1 MQSADLL
8 KGWGE
13 IAQYVGLDV
22 SDTLRL
28 AKLDGLPH
36 FRLGNAVHC
45 RKSRLDA
52 WTKTVSNGTGRFL
65 KVRDACPP
73 VPRFILP
80 PTPVRSVAEELE
92 GGKS

>member
-13 IAQYVGLDV
+13 ISRYVGVDV

-28 AKLDGLPH
+28 AKLDGLPY
-36 FRLGNAVHC
+36 FRLGHTIYC
-45 RKSRLDA
+45 HKSRLDA

-65 KVRDACPP
+65 KVPDP
-73 VPRFILP
+73 V
-80 PTPVRSVAEELE
+80 TKDE
-92 GGKS
+92 